1 METLIHESVIRVY
14 IQNTKNRKMIF
25 TSNQHLCLYPNELKF
40 EPTTC
45 QLIGHLMNLSDV
57 LSCSAN

>member
-1 METLIHESVIRVY
+1 
-14 IQNTKNRKMIF
+14 MIF
-25 TSNQHLCLYPNELKF
+25 MSNQHLCLYPNELKF